1 MGCNEA
7 AVERFLVIQSNVSSS
22 RPLVLRHDQHEP
34 ALNVVGTEVAV
45 LAPNAAIQS

>member
-22 RPLVLRHDQHEP
+22 RPLVLSPDQHEP
-34 ALNVVGTEVAV
+34 ALNVVERR
-45 LAPNAAIQS
+45 